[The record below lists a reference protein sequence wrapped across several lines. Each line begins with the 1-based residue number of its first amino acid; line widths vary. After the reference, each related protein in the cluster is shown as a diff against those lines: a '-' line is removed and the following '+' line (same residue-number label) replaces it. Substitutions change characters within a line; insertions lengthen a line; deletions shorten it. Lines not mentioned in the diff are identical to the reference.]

1 MAGRVAGKVEP
12 RVREAAPHTPGDGNV
27 GRWAGLLAS
36 GSFYSRAFPLGPPS
50 ASKLVD
56 DGDRAVA
63 SSGFVPGYSGGGRA
77 GVAPASLFDPH
88 ERVTAAHC
96 LSKKPPGGRLS
107 NQTTRHTRV
116 ALVTLPYW

>member
-12 RVREAAPHTPGDGNV
+12 RDREAAPHTPGDGNV

-63 SSGFVPGYSGGGRA
+63 NSGFVPGYSGGGRA
-77 GVAPASLFDPH
+77 GVTPASLFDPH
-88 ERVTAAHC
+88 EAGHRSALFVKEAARRAAFQSHH
-96 LSKKPPGGRLS
+96 SAHPSGGCPL
-107 NQTTRHTRV
+107 
-116 ALVTLPYW
+116 